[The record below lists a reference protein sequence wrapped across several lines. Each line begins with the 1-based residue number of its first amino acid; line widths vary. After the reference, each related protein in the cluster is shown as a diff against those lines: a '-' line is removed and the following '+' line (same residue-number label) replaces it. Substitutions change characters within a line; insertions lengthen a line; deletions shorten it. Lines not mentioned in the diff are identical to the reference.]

1 MILRL
6 EGVRVV
12 LEGFEVLRGVN
23 LALNPGEAVALIGRN
38 GAGKTTTLR
47 SIMGLVPLKG
57 GHIFLDGTPLNSLP
71 AYRRAALGLGYAP
84 EDRRLIGHLTVED
97 NLLLPAWALRLPAG
111 EVWRRLEEVYALLP
125 ELQRLRSRSAA
136 ALSGGEG
143 KMVALGRALMVGT
156 RVVLLDEPFQGLA
169 PALAQRYA
177 ETLTRVRREK
187 RGVAF
192 LVTESNPRLLRK
204 LADRFYQIERGEV
217 KEVRTH
223 EDPSGG
229 TF

>member
-23 LALNPGEAVALIGRN
+23 LALNPGEAVALVGRN

-57 GHIFLDGTPLNSLP
+57 GRIFLDGTPLNSLP
-71 AYRRAALGLGYAP
+71 AHRRAASGLGYAP

-111 EVWRRLEEVYALLP
+111 EMWRRLEEVYALLP

-217 KEVRTH
+217 KEVRAH
-223 EDPSGG
+223 EDPSSGA
-229 TF
+229 F